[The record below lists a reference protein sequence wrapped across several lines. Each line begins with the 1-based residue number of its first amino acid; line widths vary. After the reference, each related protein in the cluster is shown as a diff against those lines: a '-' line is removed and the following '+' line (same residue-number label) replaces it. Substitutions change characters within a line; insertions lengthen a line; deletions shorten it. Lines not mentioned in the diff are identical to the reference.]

1 MITDKNK
8 DEIIHKYFKGE
19 LDEQEKAAFA
29 KKYQTDEA
37 FREEVDE
44 FKIISGTFK
53 NLSRESADKIEEYLA
68 QKAENDTH
76 PAKTIHLRNYRKTFA
91 IAASIAVL
99 VALGIYFVVQ
109 KEEAE
114 IAETEQTRV
123 PVYASDTFGFTEKK
137 GNLIDS
143 IALQFHQ
150 NPELAGYYTFTD
162 TLRLYYNKN
171 KERYANVFIQR
182 VDGNYYLVFEDDT
195 RYEIQRG
202 LTQPRKLQKTND

>member
-29 KKYQTDEA
+29 QKYQTDDA
-37 FREEVDE
+37 FRDEVDE

-68 QKAENDTH
+68 QKGENNTN
-76 PAKTIHLRNYRKTFA
+76 PTKTIQLRNYRRTLA

-99 VALGIYFVVQ
+99 VAVGIYFVVN
-109 KEEAE
+109 EEEPE
-114 IAETEQTRV
+114 IAETEQIRI
-123 PVYASDTFGFTEKK
+123 PVYASDTFGFAENK

-143 IALQFHQ
+143 IAVQFHKS
-150 NPELAGYYTFTD
+150 PELEGFYTFTD
-162 TLRLYYNKN
+162 TLKLYYTESKVQYVN
-171 KERYANVFIQR
+171 AFIQR
-182 VDGNYYLVFEDDT
+182 TEGTYYLVLDDDT